1 MHFNFDIR
9 HNGKGPNMKISDPKA
24 PAANSQSNA
33 VSLQPKYP
41 SDWLQRFEDALLS
54 ATEQTKA
61 AQIYATGVLKYLTE
75 FTAPF
80 WIALSAFSSTEK
92 KKLGQ
97 VYPWESMSDYIELIR
112 FNQQVAEKGLASTL
126 ESMNLFH
133 ARKLSEGFFAWLNTL
148 VGRESDDLGA
158 FTARQR
164 ELIETVVNGYPQAIR
179 DIKPEYGFDFEHG
192 DYLKVAETER
202 FLLYQVFPLAPG
214 VNIRENGKPII
225 ILPPYVL
232 GANILAFLPREGKS
246 YVHCFANQGIPTYI
260 RIIKDIDTTPAVQ
273 IMTGEDDARDTRHFC
288 ETIMQRHGR
297 KVTLNGFC
305 QGGFI
310 AILDLLS
317 GELDGLVDALITCVT
332 PMDGTRSKS
341 LIEYLSHLP
350 SRFRD
355 LGYAVKTL
363 PNGNQVV
370 DGSVMSWVYK
380 LKSMESEA
388 PLFSLYRDLMMFD
401 RPGGKKVT
409 ISKTA
414 AAINHWL
421 IYERNDLPVAI
432 TQLSFDSYTR
442 PVEKDGTL
450 PVKLFGR
457 PLNFKRL
464 EEKGIRFLMCYAEK
478 DNLVDPESVLAP
490 LDFIDA
496 EVTVFP
502 KGHGA
507 IATSWSLP
515 IDCVTHDGK
524 ASPNLLCARP
534 ASQSCRISYCGRQ
547 KCRGPVR
554 FQLDLEDEL

>member
-1 MHFNFDIR
+1 
-9 HNGKGPNMKISDPKA
+9 MKISDLKA

-41 SDWLQRFEDALLS
+41 FDWLQRFGDALLS

-61 AQIYATGVLKYLTE
+61 AQIYTTGVLKYLTE

-97 VYPWESMSDYIELIR
+97 VHPWESMSDYIELIR

-133 ARKLSEGFFAWLNTL
+133 ARKFSEGFFAWLNTL
-148 VGRESDDLGA
+148 MGRKSDDLGA

-310 AILDLLS
+310 ATLDLLS
-317 GELDGLVDALITCVT
+317 GELDELVDALITCVT

-442 PVEKDGTL
+442 PVQKDGTL

-464 EEKGIRFLMCYAEK
+464 DEKGIRFLMCYAEK

>member
-1 MHFNFDIR
+1 
-9 HNGKGPNMKISDPKA
+9 
-24 PAANSQSNA
+24 
-33 VSLQPKYP
+33 
-41 SDWLQRFEDALLS
+41 
-54 ATEQTKA
+54 
-61 AQIYATGVLKYLTE
+61 
-75 FTAPF
+75 
-80 WIALSAFSSTEK
+80 
-92 KKLGQ
+92 
-97 VYPWESMSDYIELIR
+97 
-112 FNQQVAEKGLASTL
+112 
-126 ESMNLFH
+126 MNLFH
-133 ARKLSEGFFAWLNTL
+133 ARKASEGFFAWLNTL
-148 VGRESDDLGA
+148 LGRESDDLGA

-164 ELIETVVNGYPQAIR
+164 DLIDTVVNGYPQAIR

-202 FLLYQVFPLAPG
+202 FFLYQVFPLAAG

-232 GANILAFLPREGKS
+232 GANILAFLPGEGKS
-246 YVHCFANQGIPTYI
+246 YVHCYANQGIPTYI
-260 RIIKDIDTTPAVQ
+260 RILKDIDTTPAVQ
-273 IMTGEDDARDTRHFC
+273 TMTGEDDARDTRHFC
-288 ETIMQRHGR
+288 ETLMRRHGR

-310 AILDLLS
+310 ATLDLLS

-350 SRFRD
+350 ARFRD

-388 PLFSLYRDLMMFD
+388 PLFTLYRDLMMFD

-442 PVEKDGTL
+442 PVQKDGTL

-464 EEKGIRFLMCYAEK
+464 AEKGIRVLICYAEK

-515 IDCVTHDGK
+515 TDCVTHDGK
-524 ASPNLLCARP
+524 ASPNLLCSRG
-534 ASQSCRISYCGRQ
+534 ASQACRINHCSTQ

-554 FQLDLEDEL
+554 FQLDLEEEL